1 MSVKQISVFLE
12 NKKGRLAEVTR
23 TLSQEK
29 INIRALSLA
38 DTADFGVLRIIVD
51 NPDRSLTILKAHGFV
66 AQVTEVIAVEVEDR
80 PGGLSRIL
88 EVLDQDNVNVEYMY
102 AYVEKSRDN
111 AIVICRIDDRE
122 RALQVLE
129 KNGIATVSA
138 EALEGPV
145 ALRLV
150 LDNSDNV
157 CITCI
162 IIHPS
167 LV

>member
-23 TLSQEK
+23 TLSHEK

-51 NPDRSLTILKAHGFV
+51 NPERSLTVLKSHGFV
-66 AQVTEVIAVEVEDR
+66 AQVTEVIAVEVEDK
-80 PGGLSRIL
+80 PGGLARIL

-138 EALEGPV
+138 EGLKAL
-145 ALRLV
+145 
-150 LDNSDNV
+150 
-157 CITCI
+157 
-162 IIHPS
+162 
-167 LV
+167 

>member
-23 TLSQEK
+23 TLSHEK

-66 AQVTEVIAVEVEDR
+66 AQVTEVVAVEVEDR

-102 AYVEKSRDN
+102 AYVEKSREN

-122 RALQVLE
+122 RALQILE

-138 EALEGPV
+138 EALK
-145 ALRLV
+145 AL
-150 LDNSDNV
+150 
-157 CITCI
+157 
-162 IIHPS
+162 
-167 LV
+167 

>member
-12 NKKGRLAEVTR
+12 NKKGRLAEVTK
-23 TLSQEK
+23 TLSHEK

-51 NPDRSLTILKAHGFV
+51 NADRSLTVLKAHGFV

-122 RALQVLE
+122 RAVEVLG
-129 KNGIATVSA
+129 KAGIATLSA
-138 EALEGPV
+138 ETLKAL
-145 ALRLV
+145 
-150 LDNSDNV
+150 
-157 CITCI
+157 
-162 IIHPS
+162 
-167 LV
+167 

>member
-23 TLSQEK
+23 TLSHEK

-51 NPDRSLTILKAHGFV
+51 NPDRSLAILKSHGFV
-66 AQVTEVIAVEVEDR
+66 AQVTEVVAVEVEDR
-80 PGGLSRIL
+80 PDGLSRIL

-102 AYVEKSRDN
+102 AYVEKTRDN

-122 RALQVLE
+122 RALQILE
-129 KNGIATVSA
+129 KNGISTLNA
-138 EALEGPV
+138 EALK
-145 ALRLV
+145 AL
-150 LDNSDNV
+150 
-157 CITCI
+157 
-162 IIHPS
+162 
-167 LV
+167 

>member
-12 NKKGRLAEVTR
+12 NKKGRLAEVTK
-23 TLSQEK
+23 TLSHEK

-51 NPDRSLTILKAHGFV
+51 NPERSLTVLKSHGFV

-102 AYVEKSRDN
+102 AYVEKSREN

-122 RALQVLE
+122 RALQILQ
-129 KNGIATVSA
+129 KNDITTLSA
-138 EALEGPV
+138 EALK
-145 ALRLV
+145 AL
-150 LDNSDNV
+150 
-157 CITCI
+157 
-162 IIHPS
+162 
-167 LV
+167 

>member
-12 NKKGRLAEVTR
+12 NKKGRLAEVTK
-23 TLSQEK
+23 TLSHEK

-51 NPDRSLTILKAHGFV
+51 NPERSLTILKSHGFV

-80 PGGLSRIL
+80 PGGLSQIL

-102 AYVEKSRDN
+102 AYVEKSREN

-122 RALQVLE
+122 RALQILE
-129 KNGIATVSA
+129 KNGITTLSA
-138 EALEGPV
+138 EALK
-145 ALRLV
+145 AL
-150 LDNSDNV
+150 
-157 CITCI
+157 
-162 IIHPS
+162 
-167 LV
+167 